1 MYFILRL
8 IGLFVVIL
16 SLLWVVLIGHAF
28 VTNSPVGSLLGENLG
43 EVDGRAALVSM
54 GYGLAIFLAGCI
66 LVGFASVVEN
76 TWRSR
81 RVLEKMLEIGSQE

>member
-8 IGLFVVIL
+8 IGLFVVLL
-16 SLLWVVLIGHAF
+16 SLLWVVAIGHAF
-28 VTNSPVGSLLGENLG
+28 VTNQPVGSLFGENFGDLDRG
-43 EVDGRAALVSM
+43 AAIVSI
-54 GYGLAIFLAGCI
+54 GYGLAVFLGGCV